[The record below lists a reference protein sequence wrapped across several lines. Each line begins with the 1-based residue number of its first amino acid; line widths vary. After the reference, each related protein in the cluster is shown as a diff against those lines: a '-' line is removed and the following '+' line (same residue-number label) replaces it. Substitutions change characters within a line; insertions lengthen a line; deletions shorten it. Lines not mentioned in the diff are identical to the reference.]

1 MTIVANDTFTAAN
14 GARRTRTLA
23 PMRRKLRFSWQE
35 NAIDTTGVYS
45 DPGSASYVRA
55 APGTAPAA
63 YPAATADLIKGLL
76 GQLDGAPLVYISKL
90 TPDQPPM
97 VPPYS
102 FLRGRVLDP
111 LVIEAVQGD
120 EEEDE
125 VVRIAGITVEE
136 EL

>member
-1 MTIVANDTFTAAN
+1 MSVN
-14 GARRTRTLA
+14 
-23 PMRRKLRFSWQE
+23 WQE
-35 NAIDTTGVYS
+35 NAIDTRGVYS
-45 DPGSASYVRA
+45 DPGAASYVRA
-55 APGTAPAA
+55 APGLTPAA
-63 YPAATADLIKGLL
+63 YVAATADQIRGLL

-90 TPDQPPM
+90 TPDQPSM

-102 FLRGRVLDP
+102 FLRGRVLDS

-125 VVRIAGITVEE
+125 VVRIAGLKIEE